1 MKNDLKLEQDL
12 NYKQIIPIV
21 FAVDDNY
28 APFLSVAIRS
38 ILENADNKTF
48 FKFYVLNTGIS
59 KTSENKLKIYNTA
72 CSSIEFV
79 CVAERMEELGANIH
93 LRDYFTQAIYYRIFI
108 PDLFPQYD
116 KILYL
121 DSDLVLNENVA
132 TLFNV
137 DLEDNILGAVPEEV
151 VSLVEVFSEYSEKV
165 IGVPKEKYFNSGLL
179 LINAKEYRK
188 ERIEEKFINMMKRIK
203 YVVAPDQDY
212 LNSLCYGKVK
222 ILDTGWNKTPIKVEN
237 FDEKNLKIIHY
248 KLWYKPWLYS
258 NILYQEYFWK
268 YAKSTN
274 FYDEIKEIHSN
285 YSQTK
290 MYADILAYKNL
301 LKTCKSYINQMAT

>member
-1 MKNDLKLEQDL
+1 MQIVNEVKKETS
-12 NYKQIIPIV
+12 KQIIPIV

-38 ILENADNKTF
+38 ILENADDKSF

-59 KTSENKLKIYNTA
+59 DKSENKLKIYNTA

-93 LRDYFTQAIYYRIFI
+93 LRDYFTKAIYYRIFI
-108 PDLFPQYD
+108 PNLFPQYD

-132 TLFNV
+132 GLFNV

-212 LNSLCYGKVK
+212 LNSLCFGKVK
-222 ILDTGWNKTPIKVEN
+222 ILDTGWNKTPVKVEN
-237 FDEKNLKIIHY
+237 FDKKDLKIIHY

-268 YAKSTN
+268 YAKLTN

-285 YSQTK
+285 YSQAK

-301 LKTCKSYINQMAT
+301 LKTCKSYINQMAK

>member
-1 MKNDLKLEQDL
+1 MQIVNEVKKETS
-12 NYKQIIPIV
+12 KQIIPIV

-38 ILENADNKTF
+38 ILENADDKSF

-59 KTSENKLKIYNTA
+59 DKSENKLKIYNTA

-132 TLFNV
+132 ELFNI

-165 IGVPKEKYFNSGLL
+165 IEVPKEKYFNSGLL

-222 ILDTGWNKTPIKVEN
+222 ILDTGWNKTPVKVEN
-237 FDEKNLKIIHY
+237 FDKNDLKIIHY

-268 YAKSTN
+268 YAKLTN

-285 YSQTK
+285 YSEAK

-301 LKTCKSYINQMAT
+301 LKTCKSYINQMAK